1 MIFYLKV
8 FILSS
13 EVSPLS
19 SEGWEW
25 GGGEKESL
33 NEWIPVPPTK
43 EGTPE
48 LMPMERQYSGWREGF
63 LTAQVNLKMMLRSE

>member
-8 FILSS
+8 FISSS
-13 EVSPLS
+13 EFLPFLVRD
-19 SEGWEW
+19 GGG
-25 GGGEKESL
+25 GGGERERL

-48 LMPMERQYSGWREGF
+48 LVPVERQYSGWREGF
-63 LTAQVNLKMMLRSE
+63 LTTQVNLKTMLRSE